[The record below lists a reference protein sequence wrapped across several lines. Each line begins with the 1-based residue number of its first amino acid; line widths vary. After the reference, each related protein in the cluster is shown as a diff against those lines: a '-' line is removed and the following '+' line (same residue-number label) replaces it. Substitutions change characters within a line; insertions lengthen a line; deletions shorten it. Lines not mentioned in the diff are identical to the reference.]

1 MSSNRNSYE
10 KSSSR
15 SGATNNS
22 NGNNEM
28 SESCQPQHDL
38 SAGHSDFQTAYPK
51 LFNQPFGSD
60 NAAPDTDRKLY
71 PIEEQQETELELE
84 QRHEKIEAE
93 SADNAYDA
101 DVDDDLLARNVV
113 EPVAN
118 MEQEIEG
125 PGASEKILEDKMHIY
140 QLFQPWALKTYGDLA
155 KTKTITMRKKVR
167 ILKALEGKEHSRPD
181 SSKFRFW
188 VKTKGFTTKRPESF
202 EDAPCTQ
209 RQKKVLPPDA
219 VLSENPAD
227 VDLYVAS
234 TTKDLDKRT
243 YRKVAVVEEFFDI
256 IYQIHMELGGRS
268 GMHAGQKR
276 TYRII
281 SETYAF
287 LPREAVTR
295 FLSICPECKK
305 NLRPSSPTTSHAKE
319 DIAGVIQNESSSEV
333 EVLNYSSHTESS
345 MEAGPTTKTSTKT
358 SLSTGVLPNPVK
370 LQPKKRRYSS
380 PDNNSKVFGSGSE
393 PSDSNRRLS
402 TRASSSPVLDAT
414 SRPILAPQAHKPKIR
429 VNPNLQ
435 RPYTPPTLSE
445 SSIFAQPCH
454 SGYSFDYHSLKSRG
468 NMMRYYDFMRRLY
481 SGNLAM
487 PHSFIAPPTFPKELS
502 KKYLKPVSSKASS
515 LPTTKQPTAD
525 RIPEMFTSSSSDED
539 PDNIS
544 AVKAKRFK
552 ISCESSDRTKT
563 LELSSCPITAVADDF
578 VQTTQIRAINLSK
591 NSSHFS
597 AEEKIGSGSC
607 TPHRPTSSQE
617 IRPATSTP
625 TSIKQETVS
634 PPKSTL
640 LPSLRIPQIRSISGL
655 PPLDFER
662 LKPITSTYLQLTR
675 SMGLS
680 DEEALRFDNLS
691 IFSMTYL
698 A

>member
-1 MSSNRNSYE
+1 MSSNGKGQETNPGAA
-10 KSSSR
+10 
-15 SGATNNS
+15 GATNTS
-22 NGNNEM
+22 NGNSHGHHSN
-28 SESCQPQHDL
+28 QQQHEL
-38 SAGHSDFQTAYPK
+38 STKQRDMQSFHAYSK
-51 LFNQPFGSD
+51 LATHPFACDSAKAD
-60 NAAPDTDRKLY
+60 HERKLY
-71 PIEEQQETELELE
+71 SIEEQQETELERE
-84 QRHEKIEAE
+84 QEKIDAE

-101 DVDDDLLARNVV
+101 DVDDDMLVRNVV
-113 EPVAN
+113 APVVT
-118 MEQEIEG
+118 MEQGGEG
-125 PGASEKILEDKMHIY
+125 SGSCEKILDDKMHIY
-140 QLFQPWALKTYGDLA
+140 ELFQPWALKTYGDLA
-155 KTKTITMRKKVR
+155 KTKTITMRKKIR

-209 RQKKVLPPDA
+209 PQKKVLPPDA

-234 TTKDLDKRT
+234 TAKDLDKRT

-305 NLRPSSPTTSHAKE
+305 NLRPSSPSVSQAKE
-319 DIAGVIQNESSSEV
+319 DLTGAIQNESSSEV

-358 SLSTGVLPNPVK
+358 SLATGLLQNPIK
-370 LQPKKRRYSS
+370 IQPKKRRYSS
-380 PDNNSKVFGSGSE
+380 PDNNSKVFVSSSE
-393 PSDSNRRLS
+393 PVDSYQRLP
-402 TRASSSPVLDAT
+402 TRASSSPVLDPS
-414 SRPILAPQAHKPKIR
+414 SRPMVTAQTQKPKIR

-435 RPYTPPTLSE
+435 RPYTPPLQE
-445 SSIFAQPCH
+445 SSVFAQPCH
-454 SGYSFDYHSLKSRG
+454 SGYGFDFHSLKSRG

-481 SGNLAM
+481 SGNLTM
-487 PHSFIAPPTFPKELS
+487 PHSFIAPPTFAKELP
-502 KKYLKPVSSKASS
+502 KRDMPPVSSKS
-515 LPTTKQPTAD
+515 LSLSKQSLA
-525 RIPEMFTSSSSDED
+525 EKFNSSSSDD
-539 PDNIS
+539 DA
-544 AVKAKRFK
+544 AVTAKRFK
-552 ISCESSDRTKT
+552 SSYESSERTKT
-563 LELSSCPITAVADDF
+563 IELSSGQLQIPTVDKDF
-578 VQTTQIRAINLSK
+578 VESTQIRAINLSK

-597 AEEKIGSGSC
+597 ARENTQSESC
-607 TPHRPTSSQE
+607 IPQRPTSSLE
-617 IRPATSTP
+617 VPPATSTP
-625 TSIKQETVS
+625 TSIKQEALS
-634 PPKSTL
+634 PPKPTI
-640 LPSLRIPQIRSISGL
+640 LPTLRIPQIRSMPGL

-680 DEEALRFDNLS
+680 DEEALRFDNLVS
-691 IFSMTYL
+691 KDFKYSL
-698 A
+698 